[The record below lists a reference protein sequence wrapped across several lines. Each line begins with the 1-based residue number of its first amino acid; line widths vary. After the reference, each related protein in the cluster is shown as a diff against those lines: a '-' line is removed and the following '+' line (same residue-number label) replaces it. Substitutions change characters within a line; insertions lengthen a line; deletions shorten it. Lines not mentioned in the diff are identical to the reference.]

1 MAPDVS
7 MSERVA
13 LWLRR
18 PGNGL
23 LLLSLV
29 SGAVTHG
36 VNMFRYPLYI
46 TDEGIYV
53 QQAWSVVREGTLSP
67 YTYFYDHAPAG

>member
-46 TDEGIYV
+46 TDEGI
-53 QQAWSVVREGTLSP
+53 
-67 YTYFYDHAPAG
+67 